1 MRKELMW
8 IGIIIGAV
16 IGLLLIAVAAVYG
29 VLPTAFNAYTMF
41 RSR

>member
-16 IGLLLIAVAAVYG
+16 IGLLLIAVAAVKSG
-29 VLPTAFNAYTMF
+29 
-41 RSR
+41 R